1 MERIMTAAIATAAL
15 AVFAAPTLTAESRQ
29 PEEPPPGI
37 GKILVEHIEQT
48 WLRRSQLSS

>member
-1 MERIMTAAIATAAL
+1 MERIITAAIATAAL
-15 AVFAAPTLTAESRQ
+15 AVFAAPSLMAEARHQ
-29 PEEPPPGI
+29 EEPTPGL